1 MTLALREAAST
12 GRVGSHG
19 TTMTLND
26 TKWHPITTA
35 YTAHATGDV
44 LHYSLYA
51 TNLENQ
57 RQHFLA
63 DCLSLQTP

>member
-1 MTLALREAAST
+1 
-12 GRVGSHG
+12 
-19 TTMTLND
+19 MTLND